1 MKIFGME
8 KLSLVDFDGYVSAT
22 LFTGACNFKCGFCH
36 NASLVTDYKEL
47 PTYSEEEIFSYL
59 KKRFGILEGVCITGG
74 EPTLNPDLPELCKK
88 IKDIGYR
95 VKVDTNGT
103 NPDMIECLIKDGLCD
118 YFAMD
123 IKNDKEA
130 YGAIIGID
138 GYDTAKVER
147 SVEILKKGA
156 VPYEFRTTIIL
167 EHHKLENMEKIGKWL
182 CGAQK
187 YFLQKFRASE
197 NCLTQG
203 LTEIPTPLA
212 KQFIDVLL
220 PYIPTAKLRGYDV

>member
-22 LFTGACNFKCGFCH
+22 LFTGACNFKCAFCH
-36 NASLVTDYKEL
+36 NASLVVDYKQL
-47 PTYSEEEIFSYL
+47 PPYGEEEVFSYL

-74 EPTLNPDLPELCKK
+74 EPTLNHDLPEFCKK

-103 NPDMIECLIKDGLCD
+103 NPDMLEQLIKSGLAD

-123 IKNDKEA
+123 IKNDREA

-147 SVEILKKGA
+147 SVQLLKDGS

-167 EHHKLENMEKIGKWL
+167 EYHEAENMEKIGKWL
-182 CGAQK
+182 VGAQK
-187 YFLQKFRASE
+187 YFLQKFRPSE

-203 LTEIPTPLA
+203 LTEVPVEVA
-212 KQFIDVLL
+212 KKFIDILS
-220 PYIPTAKLRGYDV
+220 PYIPTAKLRGYDL